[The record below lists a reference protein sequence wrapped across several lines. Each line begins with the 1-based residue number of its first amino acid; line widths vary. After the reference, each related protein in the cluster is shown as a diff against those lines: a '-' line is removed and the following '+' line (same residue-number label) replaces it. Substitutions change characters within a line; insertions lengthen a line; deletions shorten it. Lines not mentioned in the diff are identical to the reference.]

1 MEEINYAGLLR
12 EMVRG
17 LVDEPDAIEIT
28 ADEPNDQG
36 IVVYHLHVAADDMGR
51 VIGKQGKIAN
61 ALRAIMRAVA
71 NRRDDMVQVDID

>member
-17 LVDEPDAIEIT
+17 LVDEPEAIEIT

>member
-28 ADEPNDQG
+28 ADEPNEQG